1 MHHSDW
7 LRLKLG
13 KIYPVVMIFF
23 FFRESV
29 PFSVSQPYGVYMSES
44 GLKSNSE
51 TITTLLRIFL
61 YVLYIPIGHCPIKE
75 VVKPKIV
82 LN

>member
-1 MHHSDW
+1 
-7 LRLKLG
+7 
-13 KIYPVVMIFF
+13 
-23 FFRESV
+23 
-29 PFSVSQPYGVYMSES
+29 MSES
-44 GLKSNSE
+44 GLKSKKQWNNYE
-51 TITTLLRIFL
+51 AFEDFL